1 MLWNRKSIIKI
12 ITEVGDI
19 IMAEELTKFAKAL
32 PANIEDLST
41 FVVVGRE
48 KLVALQAELRAIS
61 KVGMVD
67 EIRKQKLSEAQDLAD
82 ELLLAEVRL
91 GEIIS
96 ELPEMP
102 GKRTDLQP
110 VDTDVQRSKKEVLQE
125 IGISIKTAQRYERLA
140 KHPEIVA
147 SVSAEARS
155 EGDIVSRASVL
166 RAITQSNKPYITNS
180 SGFTEWYTP
189 KKYIES
195 ARIVFGGGIDL
206 DPASSA
212 VANET
217 TVRADKYYTEKE
229 DGLKQEWYG
238 NVWLN
243 PPYSQASDFVDKLLS
258 SDITQAIALVNNCT
272 ETAWF
277 AKMVHYAKALVF
289 HTGRM
294 RFDCPT
300 KDTQQTSAAMQGQVF
315 AYFGS
320 NEEVFLEEFS
330 QYGWGVRL

>member
-1 MLWNRKSIIKI
+1 
-12 ITEVGDI
+12 
-19 IMAEELTKFAKAL
+19 MAEELTRFAKAL

-91 GEIIS
+91 GELIS
-96 ELPEMP
+96 ALPEMR
-102 GKRTDLQP
+102 GKRTDLQQP
-110 VDTDVQRSKKEVLQE
+110 MDTDVQRSKKEILQE

-189 KKYIES
+189 KQYIES

-229 DGLKQEWYG
+229 DGL
-238 NVWLN
+238 V
-243 PPYSQASDFVDKLLS
+243 
-258 SDITQAIALVNNCT
+258 
-272 ETAWF
+272 
-277 AKMVHYAKALVF
+277 
-289 HTGRM
+289 
-294 RFDCPT
+294 
-300 KDTQQTSAAMQGQVF
+300 
-315 AYFGS
+315 
-320 NEEVFLEEFS
+320 
-330 QYGWGVRL
+330 